1 MDNNFQKPRDFIAS
15 GQFEAIKM
23 YITYDVNG
31 RMEYVYS
38 CHAEVAD
45 GDPCL
50 VTQYVYDGVS
60 SRIIKMK
67 ESMGTWSAAYEI

>member
-31 RMEYVYS
+31 RMEFVYS
-38 CHAEVAD
+38 CNKEVPD
-45 GDPCL
+45 QGPCL

-60 SRIIKMK
+60 SRVIKMR
-67 ESMGTWSAAYEI
+67 ESIGVWLAAYEI

>member
-31 RMEYVYS
+31 RMEFVYS
-38 CHAEVAD
+38 CSKEVPD
-45 GDPCL
+45 QGPCL

-60 SRIIKMK
+60 SRVTKMK
-67 ESMGTWSAAYEI
+67 ESIGTWLAAYEI